1 MDEQPM
7 EQMDST
13 TPVYRMYWKAMKAT
27 TLAQAV
33 EILGQLIELAI
44 KEDPELDY
52 DEAKAIQLC
61 NIGYF
66 TGYLSDRAEQRRV
79 LALYRTEHPIF
90 GTYEREVTMEKALHA
105 GMALGA
111 QLREGKLNAEAL
123 AAARKV
129 IEQP

>member
-1 MDEQPM
+1 MDEQ
-7 EQMDST
+7 QMDST

-27 TLAQAV
+27 TPSQAEDILEELIVLAQ
-33 EILGQLIELAI
+33 

-52 DEAKAIQLC
+52 GEARAIQLC

-66 TGYLSDRAEQRRV
+66 TGYLNDRDQQRRV